1 MTTEA
6 SEEKVFRTSYV
17 AKLFGKKTVWVYWC
31 ERSGIFERIDGTQII
46 PRRTVPP
53 NATAG
58 YRCYTLQDLRDIAD
72 AVYRRGNISKHEYLA
87 ALTAIANEKLGI
99 PAKFP
104 LMPQQLELWDKK
116 AELVTDTEK
125 EAI

>member
-1 MTTEA
+1 MTTDT
-6 SEEKVFRTSYV
+6 SNEKVFRTSYV

-31 ERSGIFERIDGTQII
+31 ERSGIYERRDGTQII

-72 AVYRRGNISKHEYLA
+72 AVWRRGNITKEQYTD
-87 ALTAIANEKLGI
+87 ALTQIANEELG
-99 PAKFP
+99 
-104 LMPQQLELWDKK
+104 
-116 AELVTDTEK
+116 VTEPEEYVEEK